1 MKENDTNRAG
11 TGTRVS
17 SFIRDRSIHW
27 DADLKLKG
35 AASPTLIVDQDQAG
49 NAVVT
54 TANGV
59 SIQDTDATT
68 LGNVAAANIVVNS
81 INNNAAYGNVH
92 IEIPR
97 RGAPADD
104 TGVVDG
110 NLGSVTVERGFDEV
124 NLINRSS
131 KPMTVNNIQVFNMST
146 PNIVVDAPD
155 SSVLSF
161 PVFHDFGDTHVN
173 VQNAIKTA
181 PAPALTLNG
190 IIQNPVGETEVQ
202 AGAIIKSGTGKIV
215 TNVANL
221 SSTVGNIGSGTRLPI
236 EIVLSDGRQEDL
248 FVNSAGSVSLD
259 LVARQRQA
267 TGTPPATIDVSG
279 IQAVSTNNVLY
290 HTTLMENSLPNT
302 LPLLRVNEIQE
313 SDITD
318 VVSFFETPEEILNL
332 DLGAL
337 GTGATTLVP
346 STWDHDL
353 VKGSAITLAL
363 DSTQIDGPL
372 MNITGNTDVGSSN
385 TNISTNGNIVL
396 TEVAGA
402 MRIGAITTTRG
413 DVVLNS
419 SNAILASPS
428 DTAADVIGSSVTLN
442 AATTIGSTTAP
453 VDVDSGNRLHAS
465 ASGDIVLVETSGNI
479 NIGRIATTGG
489 NVVLTA
495 TTGSFLDADAD
506 IAADIVGQG
515 LTLTANNSTTTP
527 SPSIG
532 TSSNPIEIDSTGV
545 VRAIA
550 RGDIQ
555 LVETSGS
562 LTLAEA
568 RSTQGNI
575 RVDVLDQSTSGNDL
589 TLNAA
594 QVIANAGSVQLNA
607 GDNLTASAGT
617 LIQGTLIGMVSDF
630 GDADPGVG
638 TTVQLSGTFVGR
650 PITLATGN
658 DVDNVTLSQATFQG
672 QTNLSLG
679 AGNDSLTLDRLAPL
693 TTTNAGVRDTLA
705 VNLGTGAHSVQ
716 MISSPTG
723 NIIVPITAT
732 RGTGLNTL
740 TVQDTTSNDAFA
752 LNASQLGIT
761 RPGTG
766 ISELLTFGATF
777 DRVDIQASEGNDA
790 LGVDLS
796 GGNLNFA
803 NGVAFAGGNGTD
815 QVTVNGSSLADFFE
829 VDATSSTSGTLRT
842 QVNNGTM
849 SAPTTLT
856 SVEQV
861 GINGQSPTS
870 NPGDRL
876 RILDS
881 VSGIPTIPSGSLV
894 TPLPVS
900 YTNIEQVLVGGIPAA
915 TNDSFTI
922 QEDTN
927 GSFNLFAND
936 LGLTDT
942 PLTVSVVQPTFGTVV
957 YNNGG
962 TPLQIS
968 DDRFQFTPR
977 AHFSGTTSFQYT
989 VVDANGESST
999 ATASITIEPIADA
1012 PIVSAQKAT
1021 GSEGVP
1027 IPLKVD
1033 AKLVDTDGSETL
1045 QVSMRQVP
1053 SIAFFVDG
1061 KGNEVGVNQG
1071 GGVWNLT
1078 AVNLSDL
1085 YLVVKD
1091 NGNFPLVMIATSS
1104 DSGKSSAISSVT
1116 FDVEVTN
1123 VAPNATIMSSP
1134 TDATKDTTV
1143 TVQMA
1148 ATDPSTIDKEA
1159 GFLYSINWG
1168 DGTAIQTVQGAPGV
1182 PPSVDHI
1189 YTANGTYTITIS
1201 ATDKD
1206 GGVGPTTSQVIRIG
1220 QSGIVPDPLRPGQS
1234 MLVLLG
1240 SDANDDIRITRQ
1252 GNGNQGRLFV
1262 YRNNELTET
1271 YPIPSSRILVQG
1283 YAGDDTIIVDA
1294 NVSTDTWLFGSLGD
1308 DILIGGSGNNVLL
1321 GSDGDDQ
1328 LRSRQGLDILF
1339 GGAGRDFLFGG
1350 SDDDILH
1357 AGTSVYDL
1365 SDAALFAIQQ
1375 EWLRPLD
1382 VETRVAHLKG
1392 TLAGGLN
1399 GSRFLIGSG
1408 PNQTAFDDG
1417 VRDLIDNHR
1426 TKDFVLANTDQA
1438 IRDLFNPTELFEEL
1452 DGSSGSSGSSF
1463 GEGES
1468 QEESNELALFTPFFL
1483 DVDGN
1488 GQVSPL
1494 DALLILNWLNTH
1506 RTLSQETDTDWLLD
1520 TDSDQRLSPRDA
1532 LVVINHLNKMSHA
1545 SYQPEGETEDLTGPS
1560 QQIGSAFDGSFL
1572 SDLDVKKRNTR

>member
-1 MKENDTNRAG
+1 MVGLIGSSSDTIFKPVVDSHVHQSQIAANDVTILSEDDSSAVAIARNFSAGLVARGQANATLDMKDDLSVSVGGTSESGRTTIDANHNFSLKSESDLDGDAFSNTRAIAGFPTGRATTTIHGDFDLSASIGDFVDVQANNLVLIEAQAEQAQYGSQQSTDPDDPTNLFGRPNFFGANAHSDTGGLSSNALATSTTTLGTSNTPAVALVQVGSFSSIASPSVTMHADVQGIQLKSDASARSAGALVDVSSTSTGEVHSFTRVDLNSDSSIDATNVELQALNGSNSIQAEVESTTDKDGIDTNPKASGTIRMDTDSTIDAADRFLIHTRNLDVLADTNVTQFDLFVKENDTNRAG

-385 TNISTNGNIVL
+385 TNVSTNGNIVL

-419 SNAILASPS
+419 NNAILASPS

-515 LTLTANNSTTTP
+515 MTLTANNSTTTP

-562 LTLAEA
+562 MTLAEA

-1104 DSGKSSAISSVT
+1104 DSGKSSATSSVT

-1189 YTANGTYTITIS
+1189 YTANGTYTITSRLPTRMAAS
-1201 ATDKD
+1201 AL
-1206 GGVGPTTSQVIRIG
+1206 Q
-1220 QSGIVPDPLRPGQS
+1220 
-1234 MLVLLG
+1234 
-1240 SDANDDIRITRQ
+1240 
-1252 GNGNQGRLFV
+1252 
-1262 YRNNELTET
+1262 
-1271 YPIPSSRILVQG
+1271 
-1283 YAGDDTIIVDA
+1283 
-1294 NVSTDTWLFGSLGD
+1294 
-1308 DILIGGSGNNVLL
+1308 
-1321 GSDGDDQ
+1321 
-1328 LRSRQGLDILF
+1328 
-1339 GGAGRDFLFGG
+1339 
-1350 SDDDILH
+1350 
-1357 AGTSVYDL
+1357 
-1365 SDAALFAIQQ
+1365 
-1375 EWLRPLD
+1375 
-1382 VETRVAHLKG
+1382 
-1392 TLAGGLN
+1392 
-1399 GSRFLIGSG
+1399 
-1408 PNQTAFDDG
+1408 
-1417 VRDLIDNHR
+1417 HR
-1426 TKDFVLANTDQA
+1426 K
-1438 IRDLFNPTELFEEL
+1438 
-1452 DGSSGSSGSSF
+1452 
-1463 GEGES
+1463 
-1468 QEESNELALFTPFFL
+1468 
-1483 DVDGN
+1483 
-1488 GQVSPL
+1488 
-1494 DALLILNWLNTH
+1494 
-1506 RTLSQETDTDWLLD
+1506 
-1520 TDSDQRLSPRDA
+1520 
-1532 LVVINHLNKMSHA
+1532 
-1545 SYQPEGETEDLTGPS
+1545 
-1560 QQIGSAFDGSFL
+1560 
-1572 SDLDVKKRNTR
+1572 